1 MAERLRDGEDVP
13 CGVHDSEGPE
23 GGLYKTKSREAE
35 SSSCNCETTNFVML
49 SAVAAPQD
57 IGCRARLSTVA
68 INTFDSI
75 YSAKDDFVTLFSYTL
90 PASKA

>member
-1 MAERLRDGEDVP
+1 MVSMIVRDLKEVYTRQRAERP
-13 CGVHDSEGPE
+13 
-23 GGLYKTKSREAE
+23 E
-35 SSSCNCETTNFVML
+35 SSSCNCETTNFVVL